1 MPVAK
6 AEAVIKEKPRR
17 PKTLP
22 AVEMWLAERSLHPL
36 SAVMRRLRDVILAAD
51 PRMSE
56 MIQYGTIQFM
66 FEGGFANFV
75 QVADKKRVSLMFNRG
90 GSIPGSYPHLEG
102 SGPNARF
109 MRFAGL
115 EEANAR
121 AAELRRIA
129 KAWCTMQAKTAK
141 KGSRDAVQK

>member
-6 AEAVIKEKPRR
+6 AGAVTKEKPRTL
-17 PKTLP
+17 KTLP
-22 AVEMWLAERSLHPL
+22 PVEMWLTERSPHPL
-36 SAVMRRLRDVILAAD
+36 SAVFRRLRDVILAAD
-51 PRMSE
+51 PRMTDV
-56 MIQYGTIQFM
+56 MQYGTVQFM

-75 QVADKKRVSLMFNRG
+75 QVADKKRVSLMLNRG
-90 GSIPGSYPHLEG
+90 GSIPGNHAHLEG

-109 MRFAGL
+109 MRFARL
-115 EEANAR
+115 EEVNAR
-121 AAELRRIA
+121 AGELGRIT